1 MWPGRWRRVIPGGFP
16 RRYHDRMN
24 PVTSPQGWPGRVR
37 RRVRRAWGMLHTS
50 ALVLALLLSP
60 SSYRRENRATL
71 ARHVYLGTAP
81 LLPWF
86 TVLVALASLVVIRI
100 VVVTAASYGLSQY
113 ALEMVVR
120 VLVLE
125 LIPLTAAL
133 FVAVRCTLPA
143 GVELVALRGRG
154 GFEALRARGVD
165 PLVTE
170 VVPRVLA
177 GLFAVV
183 KLAAVSC
190 VVSLVLAYLVVHG
203 LTHAAFDSY
212 TRKVGQ
218 VFNPAVT
225 LIFSLKTV
233 FFSLAVS
240 LIPMVSSLHDPW
252 SGKVQALPELQ
263 GLVRMF
269 LLILLI
275 EVASLMGNYY

>member
-1 MWPGRWRRVIPGGFP
+1 M
-16 RRYHDRMN
+16 
-24 PVTSPQGWPGRVR
+24 
-37 RRVRRAWGMLHTS
+37 A
-50 ALVLALLLSP
+50 LSP
-60 SSYRRENRATL
+60 SSYWRDNRANL
-71 ARHVYLGTAP
+71 ARHVYQGTAP

-100 VVVTAASYGLSQY
+100 VVVTAASYGLSEY

-133 FVAVRCTLPA
+133 FVAVRCTLPG
-143 GVELVALRGRG
+143 GVELVALRARG
-154 GFEALRARGVD
+154 GFEALRARGLD
-165 PLVTE
+165 PLETE

-177 GLFAVV
+177 GIFAVV
-183 KLAAVSC
+183 TLAAVSC
-190 VVSLVLAYLVVHG
+190 VISLVLAYLVVHG
-203 LTHAAFDSY
+203 LTQTAFDVY

-225 LIFSLKTV
+225 LIFCLKTV

-240 LIPMVSSLHDPW
+240 LIPMVSSLHGTASDTT
-252 SGKVQALPELQ
+252 QALPELQ

>member
-1 MWPGRWRRVIPGGFP
+1 MTSLKAWPGAVRQRVALSWRT
-16 RRYHDRMN
+16 M
-24 PVTSPQGWPGRVR
+24 
-37 RRVRRAWGMLHTS
+37 HTS
-50 ALVLALLLSP
+50 ALVLALVLSP
-60 SSYRRENRATL
+60 SSYRREHRASL

-86 TVLVALASLVVIRI
+86 TVLVAVASLVVIRI

-133 FVAVRCTLPA
+133 FVAVRCTLPG
-143 GVELVALRGRG
+143 GVELA
-154 GFEALRARGVD
+154 ALRARGEFEAQRARGAD

-177 GLFAVV
+177 GMFAVV
-183 KLAAVSC
+183 TLAVLSC
-190 VVSLVLAYLVVHG
+190 VISLVLAYLVVHG
-203 LTHAAFDSY
+203 LTHAAFDTY

-218 VFNPAVT
+218 VFNPSVT
-225 LIFSLKTV
+225 LIFGLKT
-233 FFSLAVS
+233 FFLSLAVS
-240 LIPMVSSLHDPW
+240 LIPMVSSLRDPV
-252 SGKVQALPELQ
+252 SAKVQALPELQ

-269 LLILLI
+269 MLILLI
-275 EVASLMGNYY
+275 EVVSLMGNYY

>member
-1 MWPGRWRRVIPGGFP
+1 MKSLLQAGSETARSRLGMSWRRL
-16 RRYHDRMN
+16 R
-24 PVTSPQGWPGRVR
+24 T
-37 RRVRRAWGMLHTS
+37 A
-50 ALVLALLLSP
+50 ALVLALALSP
-60 SSYRRENRATL
+60 SSYRRENRPAL
-71 ARHVYLGTAP
+71 ARQVVLGTAP

-86 TVLVALASLVVIRI
+86 TALVAVASLVVIRI

-143 GVELVALRGRG
+143 GVELVGLRLGGAFDEQRRRG
-154 GFEALRARGVD
+154 ID
-165 PLVTE
+165 PLVSE

-183 KLAAVSC
+183 TLAAVSC

-203 LTHAAFDSY
+203 FTLAAFDSY

-218 VFNPAVT
+218 VFNPAVS
-225 LIFSLKTV
+225 LIFVMKTGAL
-233 FFSLAVS
+233 SLAVS
-240 LIPMVSSLHDPW
+240 LIPAVSSLYDTPA
-252 SGKVQALPELQ
+252 KEAQALPELQ

>member
-1 MWPGRWRRVIPGGFP
+1 M
-16 RRYHDRMN
+16 
-24 PVTSPQGWPGRVR
+24 
-37 RRVRRAWGMLHTS
+37 
-50 ALVLALLLSP
+50 VLTLALSP
-60 SSYRRENRATL
+60 SSYRRDNRANM
-71 ARHVYLGTAP
+71 ARHMYLGTAP

-86 TVLVALASLVVIRI
+86 TVLAAVASLVVIRI
-100 VVVTAASYGLSQY
+100 VVVTAASYGLSKY

-133 FVAVRCTLPA
+133 FVAVRSTLPG
-143 GVELVALRGRG
+143 GVELTGLRAQG

-170 VVPRVLA
+170 VVPRVVA
-177 GLFAVV
+177 GMFAVV
-183 KLAAVSC
+183 TLAVVSC

-203 LTHAAFDSY
+203 FTLAAFEAY

-218 VFNPAVT
+218 VFNPAVS
-225 LIFSLKTV
+225 LIFVLKTGA
-233 FFSLAVS
+233 FSLAVS
-240 LIPMVSSLHDPW
+240 LIPAVSSLFDAPPH
-252 SGKVQALPELQ
+252 QARTLPELQ

-275 EVASLMGNYY
+275 EVASLVGNYY

>member
-1 MWPGRWRRVIPGGFP
+1 
-16 RRYHDRMN
+16 MN
-24 PVTSPQGWPGRVR
+24 FVTSLQGWSGTVR
-37 RRVRRAWGMLHTS
+37 HRLRRAWRTLHTS
-50 ALVLALLLSP
+50 ALVLATVLSP
-60 SSYRRENRATL
+60 SSYRRENRAAL

-133 FVAVRCTLPA
+133 FVAVRLTLPG
-143 GVELVALRGRG
+143 GVELVALRARG
-154 GFEALRARGVD
+154 EFDAQRARGLD

-177 GLFAVV
+177 GMFAVV
-183 KLAAVSC
+183 TLAVVSC
-190 VVSLVLAYLVVHG
+190 VISLVLTYLVVHG
-203 LTHAAFDSY
+203 LTHAAFDTY

-225 LIFSLKTV
+225 LIFGLKTL

-240 LIPMVSSLHDPW
+240 LIPMVSSLHEP
-252 SGKVQALPELQ
+252 SSNKVQALPELQ

-275 EVASLMGNYY
+275 EVISLMGNYY

>member
-1 MWPGRWRRVIPGGFP
+1 
-16 RRYHDRMN
+16 
-24 PVTSPQGWPGRVR
+24 
-37 RRVRRAWGMLHTS
+37 
-50 ALVLALLLSP
+50 
-60 SSYRRENRATL
+60 
-71 ARHVYLGTAP
+71 VYLGTAP

-86 TVLVALASLVVIRI
+86 TVLVAVASLVVIRI

-133 FVAVRCTLPA
+133 FVAVRCTLPG
-143 GVELVALRGRG
+143 GVELA
-154 GFEALRARGVD
+154 ALRARGEFEAQRARGAD

-177 GLFAVV
+177 GMFAVV
-183 KLAAVSC
+183 TLAVLSC
-190 VVSLVLAYLVVHG
+190 VISLVLAYLVVHG
-203 LTHAAFDSY
+203 LTQTAFDVY

-225 LIFSLKTV
+225 LIFCLKTV

-240 LIPMVSSLHDPW
+240 LIPMVSSLHGTASDTT
-252 SGKVQALPELQ
+252 QALPELQ

>member
-1 MWPGRWRRVIPGGFP
+1 M
-16 RRYHDRMN
+16 
-24 PVTSPQGWPGRVR
+24 R
-37 RRVRRAWGMLHTS
+37 RRVRQAWLTLHTS
-50 ALVLALLLSP
+50 ALVLAMVLSP
-60 SSYRRENRATL
+60 SSYRRDNRANL
-71 ARHVYLGTAP
+71 ARHVYQGTAP

-86 TVLVALASLVVIRI
+86 TLLVAMASLVVIRI
-100 VVVTAASYGLSQY
+100 VVVTAGSYGLSQY

-133 FVAVRCTLPA
+133 FVAVRCTLPG

-154 GFEALRARGVD
+154 EFEALRARGVD

-177 GLFAVV
+177 GMFAVV
-183 KLAAVSC
+183 ALAAISC

-203 LTHAAFDSY
+203 GTHTAVDAY

-225 LIFSLKTV
+225 LIFALKTV

-240 LIPMVSSLHDPW
+240 LIPMVSSLSDPA
-252 SGKVQALPELQ
+252 SDKVQALPELR

-269 LLILLI
+269 LMILLI

>member
-1 MWPGRWRRVIPGGFP
+1 
-16 RRYHDRMN
+16 
-24 PVTSPQGWPGRVR
+24 
-37 RRVRRAWGMLHTS
+37 MLHTG
-50 ALVLALLLSP
+50 ALVLALALSP
-60 SSYRRENRATL
+60 SSYRRGYRAGL
-71 ARHVYLGTAP
+71 ARHVYQGTAP

-86 TVLVALASLVVIRI
+86 TVLVAVASLVVIRI
-100 VVVTAASYGLSQY
+100 VVVTASSYGLSQY

-133 FVAVRCTLPA
+133 FVAVRCTLPG
-143 GVELVALRGRG
+143 GVELAALRGQG
-154 GFEALRARGVD
+154 AFEAQRQSGLD

-170 VVPRVLA
+170 VVPRVVA

-183 KLAAVSC
+183 TLAAVSC

-203 LTHAAFDSY
+203 FTLAAVEAY

-218 VFNPAVT
+218 VFNPAVS
-225 LIFSLKTV
+225 LIFALKTGA
-233 FFSLAVS
+233 FSAAVS
-240 LIPMVSSLHDPW
+240 LIPAVSSLYDPPPH
-252 SGKVQALPELQ
+252 KAQALPELQ

-275 EVASLMGNYY
+275 EVASLLGNYY